1 MVDALATAA
10 KGGRRVNNVLKF
22 PPTDNVSLPQ
32 AIRIVKSRLHD
43 DDISIKSRTIAI
55 EKVANMETH
64 NSIKKDELIEALR
77 WIFEHYDF

>member
-1 MVDALATAA
+1 M
-10 KGGRRVNNVLKF
+10 NNVLKF

-64 NSIKKDELIEALR
+64 NTLCNKDLVYGVAWCKRCVVCNITCAYCYCNKK
-77 WIFEHYDF
+77 